1 VSEDNGRSKTHDVA
15 VIGCGLMGS
24 ALARTFADRGL
35 RVAAW
40 NRTPER
46 AEALSGDGV
55 TPVTDID
62 VAVRTSRLVVACT
75 STYETTMT
83 ALEAVS
89 AWNGTALV
97 NIGTSSPPEAEQ
109 AARWAAERGAA
120 YLDGSI
126 LCYPQQI
133 GTPEGFVVFSGTPDV
148 WAEHERTL
156 MVLGEAC
163 RHVADQVRGASVID
177 AAITGAFYVAALG
190 AYVEAITYAQSEGVS
205 AEALQMATQSALE
218 ALKYTTDE
226 AAASIASD
234 SHATDQA
241 TLEVYAQGS
250 RTTLAAMRA
259 AGHRARL
266 LGAAVENLNAAEAAG
281 LGKLGFYAQTKVT
294 RTGAPA

>member
-1 VSEDNGRSKTHDVA
+1 MSEGNGRPKTYDIA

-24 ALARTFADRGL
+24 ALARAFAGGGL

-46 AEALSGDGV
+46 AEALAGGGI
-55 TPVTDID
+55 TPVMD
-62 VAVRTSRLVVACT
+62 VDQAVRSSRLVVACT
-75 STYETTMT
+75 STYETTL
-83 ALEAVS
+83 ASLEPVS

-97 NIGTSSPPEAEQ
+97 NIGTSSPDEAEQ
-109 AARWAAERGAA
+109 AARWAGERGAA

-133 GTPEGFVVFSGTPDV
+133 GTPEGFIVFSGSPAV

-156 MVLGEAC
+156 TLLGGAC
-163 RHVADQVRGASVID
+163 RHVADHPRGASVID
-177 AAITGAFYVAALG
+177 ATIIGGFYVAALA
-190 AYVEAITYAQSEGVS
+190 AYVEAVTYAQSEGVS
-205 AEALQMATQSALE
+205 AKALQMATQSALE
-218 ALKYTTDE
+218 ALKYTTEE
-226 AAASIASD
+226 AASSIASG

-241 TLEVYAQGS
+241 TLEVYAEGA
-250 RTTLAAMRA
+250 RTALAAMRA

-281 LGKLGFYAQTKVT
+281 FGKLGFYAQTKIAHAD
-294 RTGAPA
+294 APA